1 MEQLQSAPHLK
12 SMNESMKI
20 DRVIHGTV
28 SNTNQMI
35 GEKLGL
41 EEETVADLL
50 TCFVSW
56 DLENNQPRLMIDFTN
71 TYLES
76 VWMA

>member
-1 MEQLQSAPHLK
+1 LK
-12 SMNESMKI
+12 RMNESMKI

>member
-1 MEQLQSAPHLK
+1 MEQLQSAPRLK
-12 SMNESMKI
+12 RMNESMKI